1 MLDHIVIENV
11 FYHDEN
17 GDNAD
22 GRGLILNGNIPSHH
36 VYMCLWWWWMVGVVM
51 MVMVRVRVCVCGSGH
66 GVCQM
71 NKL

>member
-36 VYMCLWWWWMVGVVM
+36 VYMCL
-51 MVMVRVRVCVCGSGH
+51 
-66 GVCQM
+66 
-71 NKL
+71 

>member
-22 GRGLILNGNIPSHH
+22 GRGFILNGNIPTPCIY
-36 VYMCLWWWWMVGVVM
+36 VPMMMMNGGGGYDGDGVCAC
-51 MVMVRVRVCVCGSGH
+51 VCVGQGMECAR
-66 GVCQM
+66 
-71 NKL
+71 